1 MNELLVED
9 QPQYREDAETFPK
22 DVWNQRRLMRSLMNV
37 RYPKVLPRLLVLMQD
52 QILSEVREEK
62 GIVEVD
68 DLLVSR
74 RDERLIVWQGEV
86 ILPD

>member
-52 QILSEVREEK
+52 QILSDCK
-62 GIVEVD
+62 CC
-68 DLLVSR
+68 
-74 RDERLIVWQGEV
+74 
-86 ILPD
+86 